1 MNPTK
6 RTSFFLLSGAAVA
19 AFFAT
24 AALAAGTA
32 GVSTPT
38 TSPPCDK
45 DVWNC
50 TEWGAC
56 AGGARTRVCTL
67 DTDCP
72 TAETPKP
79 AESERC
85 ETAAKGCTADTWV
98 CEDWLRCD
106 AKGNQHRDCR
116 LTVDCAD
123 VQTVKPTADRP
134 CPTLQ
139 CGDLPSLRERIACRL
154 KLEPAGIARE
164 DEILYMPELCRAAPD
179 DAAKSACI
187 ALSRAF
193 DACAAIQS
201 VDGRADCA
209 RNAVGL
215 GADLKAQDVA
225 CREMDEPAK
234 TDCLTALRKKVYD
247 LIIFRLSDLGAR
259 TEAFSK
265 NGVPDGV
272 IVDFRVKAEEA
283 QAAFRAAA
291 TKDDR
296 RKAILDLRAAWQAF
310 LASAK
315 PYLR

>member
-1 MNPTK
+1 MTPT
-6 RTSFFLLSGAAVA
+6 RRASSFIMLGAAA
-19 AFFAT
+19 AACFAT
-24 AALAAGTA
+24 AALAAGTGA
-32 GVSTPT
+32 GTAPVSGTR
-38 TSPPCDK
+38 CDK
-45 DVWNC
+45 DAWNC

-67 DTDCP
+67 ETDCP
-72 TAETPKP
+72 GVDTPKP
-79 AESERC
+79 AENERC

-139 CGDLPSLRERIACRL
+139 CGELPSLRERIACRL
-154 KLEPAGIARE
+154 KLEPSGIARE
-164 DEILYMPELCRAAPD
+164 DEIRYMPELCRVAPD
-179 DAAKSACI
+179 DAAVAACI

-193 DACAAIQS
+193 AACGPIQS
-201 VDGRADCA
+201 ADERTDCA

-225 CREMDEPAK
+225 CREMDDPGK
-234 TDCLTALRKKVYD
+234 TDCLAALRKKVYD
-247 LIIFRLSDLGAR
+247 LVVFRMSDLENR
-259 TEAFSK
+259 TDAFRK
-265 NGVPDGV
+265 NGVPDDV
-272 IVDFRVKAEEA
+272 IVAFRAKAEEA
-283 QAAFRAAA
+283 MAAFRAAA

-296 RKAILDLRAAWQAF
+296 RKAVLALRADWQAF
-310 LASAK
+310 LSSAK
-315 PYLR
+315 PFLR